1 MTSANDRI
9 VKTAVLRAP
18 HDRVW
23 RAISDAKAFGTW
35 FGVDIAGSFSPGAR
49 LACKI
54 VPTKVDPEVAK
65 SQAPYAGA
73 PFEIVVDKVE
83 PMRLVS
89 FRWHPYGID
98 AADLTNEP
106 MTLVE
111 LALEEVAGG
120 TKLTITE
127 SGFDKIPLER
137 RAKAFASNEGG
148 WTMQLELIAK
158 YLAGGYAA

>member
-1 MTSANDRI
+1 MSDRI
-9 VKTAVLRAP
+9 VKSTVLKAP

-23 RAISDAKAFGTW
+23 RAISDTKQFGTW
-35 FGVDIAGSFSPGAR
+35 FGVDIAGSFTPGAR

-54 VPTKVDPEVAK
+54 TATKVDPEIAK
-65 SQAPYAGA
+65 SQEPYSGT

-83 PMRLVS
+83 PMRVLS
-89 FRWHPYGID
+89 FHWHPYGVE
-98 AADLTNEP
+98 AGDLSKEP

-111 LALEEVAGG
+111 FALDEVSGG

-137 RAKAFASNEGG
+137 RAKAFAANEGG
-148 WTMQLELIAK
+148 WTAQLELIAK
-158 YLAGGYAA
+158 FLAGGYAA